1 MDNHETLQSIEA
13 VIEKN
18 VRPQLQAH
26 GGDVEVI
33 SYDEDGVCRIRLL
46 GHCSG
51 CPSAFIT
58 AEEII
63 RAEVIRE
70 LPQVKDVVLV
80 QETSQELLDFA
91 RSLMKGGRHV

>member
-1 MDNHETLQSIEA
+1 MS
-13 VIEKN
+13 V
-18 VRPQLQAH
+18 PQLQAH

-58 AEEII
+58 TEEII

-91 RSLMKGGRHV
+91 PITHEGRKTCITIYLL